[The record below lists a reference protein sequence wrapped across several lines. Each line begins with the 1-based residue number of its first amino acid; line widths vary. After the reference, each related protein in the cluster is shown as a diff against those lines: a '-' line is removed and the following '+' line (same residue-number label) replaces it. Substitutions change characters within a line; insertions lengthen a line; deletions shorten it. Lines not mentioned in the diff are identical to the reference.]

1 MFGFGKKQEEKEMAD
16 WLEKSQDFGTRP
28 KSVKFKR
35 TYHTK
40 IAGEDGRKE
49 IHLLDYVMPDG
60 KAGRGFLNGERTWS
74 FKEDVSG
81 IPDHDLVLAYCGWSW
96 LTPRLASGVAQTT
109 FESDG
114 EDEAAYLAQ
123 KKEEGFENLEVIARY
138 QFGQSEVFELRGTH
152 SGEPARS
159 AGNTEMDTSIVES
172 DPCFKLPTVYFLLG
186 AQVAPTLH

>member
-1 MFGFGKKQEEKEMAD
+1 MFGFGKKKEEGEMAD
-16 WLEKSQDFGTRP
+16 WLEKSTEFGTRP

-40 IAGEDGRKE
+40 MAGVDGLME
-49 IHLLDYVMPDG
+49 IHLMDYAMPDG
-60 KAGRGFLNGERTWS
+60 KTGRGFLNGAQTWS
-74 FKEDVSG
+74 FHEDVSG
-81 IPDHDLVLAYCGWSW
+81 IPDHDLVLAYCGWAW
-96 LTPRLASGVAQTT
+96 LTPRLASGVALTE

-114 EDEAAYLAQ
+114 EDEKAYLAQ
-123 KKEEGFENLEVIARY
+123 KTEEGFENLKVVTRY
-138 QFGQSEVFELRGTH
+138 LLGQSEVFVLEGTH
-152 SGEPARS
+152 DGEPARA